1 MDVDQDHQGQCIQ
14 IRNTGNVWGSN
25 CGSWTNMAICEGFTV
40 NKFLSTIKQNR
51 THSLQR
57 LAAIYQVQIIYP
69 TVYLD
74 LKVSQQ
80 EMLGRCLS
88 DQPLGEILLALLSI
102 LSLNMLS

>member
-14 IRNTGNVWGSN
+14 IRNTGNVWDSS
-25 CGSWTNMAICEGFTV
+25 CSSWIKMAICEGFVV
-40 NKFLSTIKQNR
+40 NSLLSISKQNL
-51 THSLQR
+51 TFSLQR

-69 TVYLD
+69 RVYLD

-88 DQPLGEILLALLSI
+88 DQPLGELL
-102 LSLNMLS
+102 